1 MTSRATAESIH
12 DLLVRTSRTFALAI
26 PLLPEPTRSGLSI
39 AYLLFR
45 VADTLE
51 DAAHWSR
58 DARLEALAEL
68 TRILRSH
75 DPAEA
80 SVVSQ
85 DWIAR
90 DITSDPGCRDL
101 LHALPGLFV
110 EMGTWDEAR
119 RRIVLDHTV
128 RTADGMA
135 RTLSESD
142 EAGHV
147 RIESLAGLRQYCYFV
162 AGIVG
167 ELVTALFVHDAKG
180 IAPRSTLG
188 EVKGALIENERAF
201 GEGLQLVNILK
212 DATHDADDGRV
223 YLPASV
229 PREDVLAL
237 AREDLVSARAYIAAL
252 TRGHAPGGYLAFTSL
267 PVDLAERTLDLL
279 AEKGAGAKV
288 PRDEVL
294 AMLGRVHRLVEE
306 ADHSASAHSG
316 K

>member
-1 MTSRATAESIH
+1 MVKVTRVRATPEAIH

-26 PLLPEPTRSGLSI
+26 PLLPEPTRAGLGI

-58 DARLEALAEL
+58 DARMEALAEL
-68 TRILRSH
+68 TRILRTL

-80 SVVSQ
+80 TVASQ
-85 DWIAR
+85 DWISREVTR
-90 DITSDPGCRDL
+90 DAGCRDL
-101 LHALPGLFV
+101 LHALPGLFATLR
-110 EMGTWDEAR
+110 TWDEAR
-119 RRIVLDHTV
+119 RRIVVDHAA

-135 RTLSESD
+135 GTLSGSD

-167 ELVTALFVHDAKG
+167 ELVTALFVHDAKA
-180 IAPRSTLG
+180 IAPRSTLD
-188 EVKGALIENERAF
+188 EVKAELVQHERAF

-212 DATHDADDGRV
+212 DAADDADDGRM
-223 YLPASV
+223 YLPSSV
-229 PREDVLAL
+229 ARGEVLAL
-237 AREDLVSARAYIAAL
+237 ARQDLVSARAYVAAL
-252 TRGHAPGGYLAFTSL
+252 TRGHAPGGYLAFTTL
-267 PVDLAERTLDLL
+267 PVELAERTLDLL
-279 AEKGAGAKV
+279 ADQGAGAKV

-294 AMLGRVHRLVEE
+294 AMLGRVHRLM
-306 ADHSASAHSG
+306 D
-316 K
+316 